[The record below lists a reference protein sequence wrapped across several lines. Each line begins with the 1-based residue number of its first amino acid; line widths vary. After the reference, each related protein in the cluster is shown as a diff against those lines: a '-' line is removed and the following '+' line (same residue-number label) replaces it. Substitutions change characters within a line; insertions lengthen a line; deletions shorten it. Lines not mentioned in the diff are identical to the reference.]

1 MKNNCE
7 IITKPNEAKEIQE
20 KGIELFIF
28 KLGSFVRPII
38 SRFDA
43 GENENSIDKIKKIS
57 NRTIEAQLKFLELN
71 KKIDQHRDSTHWCT
85 ERF

>member
-7 IITKPNEAKEIQE
+7 IITKPNEEKEIRE

-38 SRFDA
+38 SRFDEGKTKTA
-43 GENENSIDKIKKIS
+43 LIKFKKS
-57 NRTIEAQLKFLELN
+57 AIEAQLKFLELN

>member
-7 IITKPNEAKEIQE
+7 IITKPNEAKEIRE

-38 SRFDA
+38 SRFDEGKTKTA
-43 GENENSIDKIKKIS
+43 LIKLKKS
-57 NRTIEAQLKFLELN
+57 AIEAQLKFLELN

>member
-7 IITKPNEAKEIQE
+7 IITKPNEEKEIRE

-38 SRFDA
+38 SRFDEGKTKTA
-43 GENENSIDKIKKIS
+43 LIKFKKIS
-57 NRTIEAQLKFLELN
+57 NRSTAEILRIE
-71 KKIDQHRDSTHWCT
+71 
-85 ERF
+85 